1 MFYCGLFLLVYTL
14 LKKNRD
20 IIVVFFKGDDLF
32 GQDLCFWTSKTYTD
46 AVTSAIV
53 LSYLKNKLG
62 MDTEP
67 RVLGDLNNET
77 AFVLDYFK
85 LETPKYLNDVHLQIK
100 DVDYL
105 KDCLFARK

>member
-1 MFYCGLFLLVYTL
+1 MDKIY
-14 LKKNRD
+14 
-20 IIVVFFKGDDLF
+20 VFGHQRPD
-32 GQDLCFWTSKTYTD
+32 TD

-105 KDCLFARK
+105 KDCYLHENDSIFKGYNYMNETKIGTLPVVDDKGMFK